1 MKMIDLPPVRIA
13 RGLLAR
19 YGPTSMK
26 AKLWDKEYIEGSWDR
41 IDNTVND
48 PVYSHLATWTR
59 KGRVLDLGCG
69 PGNTANEMPND
80 SYSGY
85 VGLDIS
91 EAACEKGRKRSEANG
106 RGKKNTFVQGDFL
119 TFQPPGKFDLILMRE
134 AMYHVP
140 SNGVAP
146 LLQRLSQHL
155 NADGVFVVRMCLE
168 RDNGEPH
175 PRLMGMVDVIEAT
188 YDVVEKKNYGRPGA
202 TVIVFRPKGRRN

>member
-1 MKMIDLPPVRIA
+1 
-13 RGLLAR
+13 
-19 YGPTSMK
+19 
-26 AKLWDKEYIEGSWDR
+26 
-41 IDNTVND
+41 
-48 PVYSHLATWTR
+48 
-59 KGRVLDLGCG
+59 
-69 PGNTANEMPND
+69 
-80 SYSGY
+80 
-85 VGLDIS
+85 
-91 EAACEKGRKRSEANG
+91 
-106 RGKKNTFVQGDFL
+106 
-119 TFQPPGKFDLILMRE
+119 
-134 AMYHVP
+134 MYHVP